1 MQNKINLEEYTSEIV
16 GDTLVFTINSGNFS
30 GYKYKYL
37 FQYTNG
43 RISYELLYEPKPLT
57 TLEKINFE
65 EVITKI
71 LEDKLNH

>member
-1 MQNKINLEEYTSEIV
+1 MQNEIILEQYSSENIN
-16 GDTLVFTINSGNFS
+16 DTLVFTINSGKFT

-37 FQYTNG
+37 FQYMNG
-43 RISYELLYEPKPLT
+43 RVSYELLHEPKQLT

-71 LEDKLNH
+71 LEDKLNR

>member
-1 MQNKINLEEYTSEIV
+1 MQNKINLEEYSSEIV
-16 GDTLVFTINSGNFS
+16 GDTLVFTINSGDFS

-37 FQYTNG
+37 FQYING